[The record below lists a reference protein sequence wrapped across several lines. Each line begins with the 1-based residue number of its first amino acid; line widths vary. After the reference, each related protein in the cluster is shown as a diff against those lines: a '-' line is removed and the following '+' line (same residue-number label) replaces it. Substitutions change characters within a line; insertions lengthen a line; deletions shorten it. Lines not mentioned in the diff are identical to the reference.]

1 LGDVQAAKDPDVQAQ
16 PGQDIPHAMLH
27 LPEHQV
33 QPFSSMSGPTTEPLV
48 PELPQHLDRGY
59 GIPASGQTEKGRVQ
73 IFQVPAKRKETPKA
87 LFETNFEKGEAV
99 LIKLCFG

>member
-1 LGDVQAAKDPDVQAQ
+1 
-16 PGQDIPHAMLH
+16 MLH

-33 QPFSSMSGPTTEPLV
+33 QPFSSMSGPTTEPSV
-48 PELPQHLDRGY
+48 PELHLDRGH

-73 IFQVPAKRKETPKA
+73 IFQVAAKRKETPKA
-87 LFETNFEKGEAV
+87 LFQTNFEKGEAV